1 MVQPNVEQCWIF
13 KQKKLKCEEKINLF
27 IVKIRTTRTFAHLD
41 FCLFCDLI
49 HIDFNKAL
57 TSEDEAKQGNVE
69 NVNKFQKMFYCILC
83 IRSVKYSP

>member
-49 HIDFNKAL
+49 HIDFNKVL
-57 TSEDEAKQGNVE
+57 TFEIEAKQGNVE
-69 NVNKFQKMFYCILC
+69 NVNRFRKTFYFLFD
-83 IRSVKYSP
+83 IRRQWFK